1 VFVVVL
7 FIRLKGEPRHEFD
20 CWEVASEREE
30 EFHGVVLSSIQKKK
44 MRMNSSRSFQRKGM
58 ARVGLVL
65 GRCCWAAGG
74 LQRGLSGQV
83 RQVSLF
89 SIFFSVFISPFVY
102 FLF

>member
-1 VFVVVL
+1 
-7 FIRLKGEPRHEFD
+7 
-20 CWEVASEREE
+20 
-30 EFHGVVLSSIQKKK
+30 

-83 RQVSLF
+83 RQVSFF
-89 SIFFSVFISPFVY
+89 SIFFL
-102 FLF
+102 FLFLLLYIFYFNSYLNTILFADICNYANPFKI